1 MLTTSP
7 PPITTASCSCRA
19 VVAVAGGWEQS
30 ARVSLTQEGDGVQ
43 QPSARLSADV
53 FSSHDDQLPSG
64 RERNAHTSHP
74 PFTKVHFSGQGGGGG
89 NREKGV
95 GGRQQVGAM
104 AAAASSSRMRR

>member
-74 PFTKVHFSGQGGGGG
+74 PFTKVHFSGQGGGG

-95 GGRQQVGAM
+95 RGRQQVGAM